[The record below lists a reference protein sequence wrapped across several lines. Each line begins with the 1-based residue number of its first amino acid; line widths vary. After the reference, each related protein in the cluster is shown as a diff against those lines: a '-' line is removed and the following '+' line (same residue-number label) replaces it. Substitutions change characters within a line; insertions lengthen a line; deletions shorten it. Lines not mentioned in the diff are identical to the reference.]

1 MCPRPL
7 SVPALNTPGDSAP
20 ITSLR
25 ETHLGRSVLLGS
37 CELVLNFEAKGF
49 TDVLW
54 KNSADAI
61 QSKFTCVFSRPNG

>member
-1 MCPRPL
+1 M
-7 SVPALNTPGDSAP
+7 
-20 ITSLR
+20 
-25 ETHLGRSVLLGS
+25 GS

-49 TDVLW
+49 TDILW